1 MSKFVD
7 ITSIMQVIGCVFNN
21 PSVLEQTDKYVITDE
36 DFPDKFHKIVFG
48 AIYKIYELGAEKIT
62 LKNISDFLAERPKS
76 EAVFVKEKGNEW
88 LLQASENATLTAF
101 DYYYGRLKKMS
112 LLRAYD
118 SYGIDVSFIYDPDN
132 ILDTKKKQMQEEWLD
147 NSCLEEIA
155 AKIDLRIE
163 EIKAQYVDDVHGE
176 AYQAADGILDLI
188 TRLKETPEVG
198 VPLYGPL
205 INTVTRGARLKKF
218 YLRSAPTG
226 VGKSRTMIADACY
239 IGCNMIYDEI
249 FGWIKNGT
257 GEPVL
262 YITTEQEKEEVQTMM
277 LAFLACVNEEHILNG
292 TYEGDE
298 EERVLEAARIL
309 AESPVYIEELPDF
322 SLQDI
327 ENTIKKNIRDHDVKY
342 VFHDYIHT
350 SLKILE
356 EITRR
361 TGGVKLREDN
371 ILFMLSIRLKDI
383 CNQYGIFIM
392 SATQLNGDYQDAD
405 TPDQNLLRG
414 AKAIADKIDLGS
426 ILLPVKQKDLEALEL
441 ILSANTFDKPNL
453 KLSVYKN
460 RRGRYKGV
468 YLWCKA
474 DLGCCRVK
482 PMFCTTF
489 DYEILNVED
498 LKIITEEPSAFGQ

>member
-498 LKIITEEPSAFGQ
+498 LKIITEEPGAFD